1 MGAGGGVRGL
11 ELKGWGGGGGVA
23 RFEFVTIL
31 FILEN
36 LRYVYF
42 CMYLLSKPSIRQ
54 RRPSSHNF
62 IDHNFAGKLSSK
74 AKSDN
79 QSLAAWA
86 SDMIEDFYKSQTAS
100 KNLII
105 EVAGVLDK
113 LSLK

>member
-1 MGAGGGVRGL
+1 MNKSSAV
-11 ELKGWGGGGGVA
+11 
-23 RFEFVTIL
+23 L
-31 FILEN
+31 FTTVQL
-36 LRYVYF
+36 F
-42 CMYLLSKPSIRQ
+42 S
-54 RRPSSHNF
+54 
-62 IDHNFAGKLSSK
+62 GKLSSK

-86 SDMIEDFYKSQTAS
+86 SDMIEDFYKSQKTS